1 MFDFFFKLLTVFP
14 DSLSNTIIMFLI
26 FVSFITSFIS
36 AVLGLGGGVV
46 LLGIFAIFLDPIAI
60 IPVHG
65 VVQVASNGGR
75 LITLLGRVHTPVI
88 LPFVLGSCIG
98 ATLGGFTFSQINPE
112 FVQLFVGIFIILTVL
127 KLFPKIK
134 TKYLVFIGI
143 VSSFLTILVGGA
155 GSFAAAVVN
164 SIKLEKLS
172 HIATLAFI
180 MLIQHFI
187 KIVVFGF
194 LGFAFAP
201 YISLIALMILSGFMG
216 TLIGR
221 VVVVRLNEDIFRR
234 VLDVFLIFLAVK
246 LILGSILETFSSMAG
261 S

>member
-1 MFDFFFKLLTVFP
+1 MYDFFFKLLTVFP
-14 DSLSNTIIMFLI
+14 ESLSVAIIIFLI

-36 AVLGLGGGVV
+36 AIIGLGGGVI

-65 VVQVASNGGR
+65 VVQAASNAGR
-75 LITLLGRVHTPVI
+75 LITLLGRVHTPVL
-88 LPFVLGSCIG
+88 LPFILGSCIG
-98 ATLGGFTFSQINPE
+98 APLGGFTFTQINPE

-127 KLFPKIK
+127 QWFPKIR
-134 TKYLVFIGI
+134 TKHLAFIGI
-143 VSSFLTILVGGA
+143 ISSFLTILVGGA

-172 HIATLAFI
+172 HIATLAS
-180 MLIQHFI
+180 MLLIQHFM

-201 YISLIALMILSGFMG
+201 YISLIALMILSGFIG

-221 VVVVRLNEDIFRR
+221 VLVVRLNEDVFRK
-234 VLDVFLIFLAVK
+234 VLNLFLILLAVK
-246 LILGSILETFSSMAG
+246 LILGPILGTFQ
-261 S
+261 

>member
-1 MFDFFFKLLTVFP
+1 M
-14 DSLSNTIIMFLI
+14 
-26 FVSFITSFIS
+26 SFITSFIS
-36 AVLGLGGGVV
+36 AILGLGGGVI

-65 VVQVASNGGR
+65 VIQAASNAGR
-75 LITLLGRVHTPVI
+75 LITLLDRVHTPII
-88 LPFVLGSCIG
+88 LPFVLGSLIG
-98 ATLGGFTFSQINPE
+98 TTLGGFTFSQINPE

-134 TKYLVFIGI
+134 TKYLVLVGI

-172 HIATLAFI
+172 HIATLAF
-180 MLIQHFI
+180 MLLIQHFM
-187 KIVVFGF
+187 KIIVFGF

-201 YISLIALMILSGFMG
+201 YISLIVLMIVSGFMG

-221 VVVVRLNEDIFRR
+221 VVVVRLNEAVFRR
-234 VLDVFLIFLAVK
+234 VLDIFLICLAVK
-246 LILGSILETFSSMAG
+246 LIVGSILETFG
-261 S
+261 